1 MVKESHIDVE
11 PEHLTLVKKILK
23 RHITYKTVW
32 AYGSRVNWTANQ
44 YSDLDLVV
52 FDANTVKLGELKEDF
67 AECDL
72 PFSVD
77 IVLWEKIPENFKN
90 KILEKYVALQKK
102 PELEGWKECRLGD
115 VASKIGSGA
124 TPRGGSNVY
133 KDFGVSL
140 IRSQNVLDFEFSRYG
155 LVFIDD
161 SQANELKNV
170 EIQENDVLLNITGDS
185 VARCCIVP
193 NNILPARVNQHVS
206 IIRLNPELADYKLVF
221 YSLQYL
227 KDELLMQAEIGATRK
242 ALTKGMVENLEIFL
256 PSLSEQKA
264 IASVLS
270 SLDDKID
277 LLHRQNK
284 TLEAMAETLFRQ
296 WFVEEAQEDWVTVR
310 IGDFVKTNISSI
322 TKDTSLMIIRYLDTG
337 SLTEGKIDS
346 FQNLDMND
354 APSRARRIVKHNDVL
369 ISTVRPNQKHYGIMK
384 HPDEDIIVSTGF
396 CVITCEKIN
405 PHFIYVLLTTD
416 EMTGYLHSIAEGST
430 STYPSLKPSDIEAL
444 EFKLPPEGKLRDFSE
459 YADNA
464 WNKIDYNH
472 AQMCILEKL
481 RDTLLPKLMSGEVR
495 VEMEMCNV

>member
-1 MVKESHIDVE
+1 MVIEIQIDVE
-11 PEHLTLVKKILK
+11 PKQLVLIKKILK
-23 RHITYKTVW
+23 RHISYKTVW

-52 FDANTVKLGELKEDF
+52 FDANTMKLGELKEDF
-67 AECDL
+67 AESDL

-77 IVLWEKIPENFKN
+77 VMPWERIPDTFKN
-90 KILEKYVALQKK
+90 KIRKKYVVLQKK
-102 PELEGWKECRLGD
+102 PELEGWKECRLGN

-124 TPRGGSNVY
+124 TPRGGSNAY
-133 KDFGVSL
+133 KDFGISL
-140 IRSQNVLDFEFSRYG
+140 IRSQNVLDFEFSRSG

-161 SQANELKNV
+161 SQANGLKNV

-193 NNILPARVNQHVS
+193 KNILPARVNQHVS
-206 IIRLNPELADYKLVF
+206 IIRLDPELADYKLVF

-256 PSLSEQKA
+256 PLLPEQKV

-296 WFVEEAQEDWVTVR
+296 WFVEEAKEDWEEVELADVSQKITDGAHQSPLTTEDGMPMASVKDMHQWGIHFNTCRKISELDYQKLVR
-310 IGDFVKTNISSI
+310 DDCRPLKNDILIAKDGSYLKHIFVVPEDMDLVILSSI
-322 TKDTSLMIIRYLDTG
+322 AIIRPNGKYNPILLSILLKLDSTKELLENIVTG
-337 SLTEGKIDS
+337 AVI
-346 FQNLDMND
+346 
-354 APSRARRIVKHNDVL
+354 PRIVLKDFCKFKIL
-369 ISTVRPNQKHYGIMK
+369 LP
-384 HPDEDIIVSTGF
+384 PVS
-396 CVITCEKIN
+396 IQNK
-405 PHFIYVLLTTD
+405 
-416 EMTGYLHSIAEGST
+416 
-430 STYPSLKPSDIEAL
+430 AL
-444 EFKLPPEGKLRDFSE
+444 ESIEPLILKCWQNINLI
-459 YADNA
+459 NT
-464 WNKIDYNH
+464 
-472 AQMCILEKL
+472 LEKL

-495 VEMEMCNV
+495 VEL